1 MTVHCQLYQWSNQ
14 ALILCPL
21 FVNEYIINFLSSNL
35 HGAFLLLSSF
45 KFHSTLHFTL
55 SDELILFKYWRKT
68 KKKKRKR
75 KSHFNT
81 HSTKTNNTRTYW
93 SFLICYDDGG
103 GVVDLCPSRSSRSS
117 SSCANSLKLLSL
129 LILLLLSMDAEGSAL
144 IE

>member
-68 KKKKRKR
+68 KKKKKERENLT
-75 KSHFNT
+75 ST
-81 HSTKTNNTRTYW
+81 HIALKQITLEHTEA
-93 SFLICYDDGG
+93 FLYVMMMVVVLSIC
-103 GVVDLCPSRSSRSS
+103 
-117 SSCANSLKLLSL
+117 
-129 LILLLLSMDAEGSAL
+129 AL
-144 IE
+144 AGALDQVLRVPTP